1 MNLEEQKR
9 YIKEVAIVIMKKILL
24 MMNVNKTIV
33 DINNVRMLAKQAA
46 IDLLNIGIICNGE
59 YGLFDEFTSQQLDS
73 NCRVGELQIYFSDFA
88 GTKINVS
95 RFGAEDLSDL
105 SIRLINN
112 SNDYSIVIVVSKSDR
127 TIQIKNS
134 TKELRFQGG
143 SLKISDKSGMY
154 EFVDVRN
161 MNLKTAINLF
171 NTDINTLSSTNLL
184 EGTHEDD
191 NHSMR

>member
-1 MNLEEQKR
+1 
-9 YIKEVAIVIMKKILL
+9 
-24 MMNVNKTIV
+24 MNVNKTIV

-73 NCRVGELQIYFSDFA
+73 NCRIGELQIYFSDFA

-95 RFGAEDLSDL
+95 RFGSEDLSNL
-105 SIRLINN
+105 SIKLINN
-112 SNDYSIVIVVSKSDR
+112 SGGYSFVIVISKSDR
-127 TIQIKNS
+127 IIQIKNS

-161 MNLKTAINLF
+161 INLKTAINLF
-171 NTDINTLSSTNLL
+171 NADINTLSSTNLL
-184 EGTHEDD
+184 
-191 NHSMR
+191 

>member
-1 MNLEEQKR
+1 MIYLLL
-9 YIKEVAIVIMKKILL
+9 IL
-24 MMNVNKTIV
+24 
-33 DINNVRMLAKQAA
+33 
-46 IDLLNIGIICNGE
+46 
-59 YGLFDEFTSQQLDS
+59 
-73 NCRVGELQIYFSDFA
+73 
-88 GTKINVS
+88 
-95 RFGAEDLSDL
+95 
-105 SIRLINN
+105 LINN

-171 NTDINTLSSTNLL
+171 NADINTLSSTNLL

-191 NHSMR
+191 SHSMR